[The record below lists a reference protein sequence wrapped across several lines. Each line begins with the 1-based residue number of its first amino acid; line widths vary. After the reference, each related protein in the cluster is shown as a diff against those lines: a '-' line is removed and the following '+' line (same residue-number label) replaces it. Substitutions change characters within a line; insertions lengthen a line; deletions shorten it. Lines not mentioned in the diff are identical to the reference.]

1 MSEQIERK
9 LRIVRFALSALPPLV
24 WAIWLAYTASVGRLE
39 HDAWGAIMAN
49 IGPAFLIAIIVG
61 IACIGIY
68 YAYRA
73 AITRGQTAR

>member
-1 MSEQIERK
+1 MSEQTERK

-39 HDAWGAIMAN
+39 RDPWGAIVAN
-49 IGPAFLIAIIVG
+49 IGPAFLIAVIVG
-61 IACIGIY
+61 IACAGIY